1 MQLLNAS
8 IINKGILLN
17 IHVPRRPWF
26 IMNQVTTVTFPAI
39 NCTVLVSLTLPLTS
53 TPSSSSLPCHYQNNP
68 LRSFLMTTITFKS
81 TCTAIAGLGKL
92 FIAPSRFLSSVLT
105 SCWCKGVFKTDVR
118 LLHYLLLAQVTWTLG
133 PPWPNLASRQLWA
146 SAQASTWGPTGFVGN
161 HPPLWKLFRSAP
173 VHLILCPLQSQTYL
187 NQSESFFPKKN

>member
-92 FIAPSRFLSSVLT
+92 FIASSRFLSSILT
-105 SCWCKGVFKTDVR
+105 PCWYKEVFKTEVR
-118 LLHYLLLAQVTWTLG
+118 LPYYLLWYWLRFWSQLTWTLR
-133 PPWPNLASRQLWA
+133 PPWPNLASSWLWA
-146 SAQASTWGPTGFVGN
+146 SAQAST
-161 HPPLWKLFRSAP
+161 
-173 VHLILCPLQSQTYL
+173 
-187 NQSESFFPKKN
+187 